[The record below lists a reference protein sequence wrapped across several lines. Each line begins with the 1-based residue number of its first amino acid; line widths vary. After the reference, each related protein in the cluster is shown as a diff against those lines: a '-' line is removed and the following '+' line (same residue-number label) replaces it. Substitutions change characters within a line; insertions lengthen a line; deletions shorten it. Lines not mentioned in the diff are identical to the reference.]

1 MSTHEEFTDRP
12 DFMKALGLLPPYSV
26 ADVEQA
32 YAEKL
37 ARLPTDGN
45 EAEPTREALQS
56 AYGSALDF
64 ARFRESRRNWM
75 GGHIE
80 RYSVRQAT
88 INRIVD
94 LGDSYVL
101 QDADRYLWAYG
112 QDFAEIMRQLV
123 KVELSGPGVSDADL
137 DCLADERLGTE
148 IVVLVLRDSAITD
161 AGLSRIRHLKKLRCL
176 DLLNTRVSNKS
187 FETLCSLSHLEWL
200 QLRGTRVGF
209 WSRRR
214 LRSRMPRL
222 EIAEDEQSTAPAV
235 YEAAYE
241 YAQLTERIAALQ

>member
-1 MSTHEEFTDRP
+1 MSAHDDFADRP

-26 ADVEQA
+26 SDVEQA

-37 ARLPTDGN
+37 SRLPKDGN
-45 EAEPTREALQS
+45 DAEQTQDALQS

-75 GGHIE
+75 GVHIE
-80 RYSVRQAT
+80 RYTARQAA

-94 LGDSYVL
+94 LGGSYVL

-123 KVELSGPGVSDADL
+123 RVELNGAAVSDGEL
-137 DCLADERLGTE
+137 DCLADERLASE
-148 IVVLVLRDSAITD
+148 IVVLVLRNSAVTD
-161 AGLSRIRHLKKLRCL
+161 VGLSRIRHLKKLRCL
-176 DLLNTRVSNKS
+176 DVLNTRVSNKS
-187 FETLCSLSHLEWL
+187 FKTFCSLPHLEWV
-200 QLRGTRVGF
+200 QLHGTRVGL
-209 WSRRR
+209 WTRRR
-214 LRSRMPRL
+214 LRGRLPRL
-222 EIAEDEQSTAPAV
+222 AIAEDEQSTAPAV
-235 YEAAYE
+235 YESAYE